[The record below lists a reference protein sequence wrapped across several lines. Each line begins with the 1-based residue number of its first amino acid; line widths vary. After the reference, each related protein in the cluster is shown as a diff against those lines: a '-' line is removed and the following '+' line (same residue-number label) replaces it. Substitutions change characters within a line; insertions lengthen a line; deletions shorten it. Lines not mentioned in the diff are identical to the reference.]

1 MALNYGPTIVT
12 DGLMLTLDASD
23 TTSYPGT
30 GTIWYDISGNGYQAT
45 MSNLNSTN
53 WVTYNGVKA
62 FETNDTN
69 NQGFRIT
76 SFPFPQNGRTYEIW
90 LNSKSFSIGWQTWF
104 DDSGNERVLFGT
116 STNTIHVYPGLD
128 FVGNLVAG
136 QWYQLAYT
144 MIAGIGSQVVA
155 YKNGI
160 SVGSAVYTYNITSTP
175 STLYILGDAGT
186 ENTSCYCSIA
196 RVYNRVLTPQEI
208 QQNYNAT
215 KTRFGL

>member
-12 DGLMLTLDASD
+12 DGLMLTLDAGD
-23 TTSYPGT
+23 INSYPGT
-30 GTIWYDISGNGYQAT
+30 GTSWYDISGNGYQAT

-69 NQGFRIT
+69 NQGFRVAD
-76 SFPFPQNGRTYEIW
+76 FPFPQNGRTYEIW